1 MRRLGLALAI
11 MVVSGTGLAAAD
23 SKSEIKI
30 EARIEAMLKRI
41 DPADR
46 LEQVC
51 DYAAAKRIGRDKNPY
66 HPDRAVIDSIVAVQG
81 RRRHH
86 QGQRRRLSQP
96 RSVVSVFLHLQD
108 DARPAENPVV
118 RLSRRR
124 ENPRREVERLRTVAL
139 GRPILSLRTLAIE
152 IAAASNHL
160 GENMAG
166 RSAFVAAIV
175 LLAVFEFS
183 ADVQAQQSQGQKNPV
198 APVLSHPVIKEP
210 PTQPTGG
217 KPKTG
222 AAGVIPKPGLAY
234 TFTLNFF
241 KITDTRS
248 LHSDTDFV
256 SISVAL
262 GSKPPINPAPKSVGD
277 LNNGTYQVNMSI
289 PDITAADTDAVA
301 FTYAIVNS
309 RHDKNDM
316 ETQLR
321 SALGSAAR
329 RAAHGAAPLV

>member
-1 MRRLGLALAI
+1 M
-11 MVVSGTGLAAAD
+11 
-23 SKSEIKI
+23 
-30 EARIEAMLKRI
+30 
-41 DPADR
+41 
-46 LEQVC
+46 
-51 DYAAAKRIGRDKNPY
+51 
-66 HPDRAVIDSIVAVQG
+66 
-81 RRRHH
+81 
-86 QGQRRRLSQP
+86 
-96 RSVVSVFLHLQD
+96 
-108 DARPAENPVV
+108 
-118 RLSRRR
+118 
-124 ENPRREVERLRTVAL
+124 
-139 GRPILSLRTLAIE
+139 AIE

-256 SISVAL
+256 SISVAV

-309 RHDKNDM
+309 GHDKNDM

-329 RAAHGAAPLV
+329 RAAQGAASAAGYINAGNLGSVIGLYVGPMGGRWLFNEISGVVFANCDGIVAAGSHVYSGAQLNHQLADGHVITATDDNKGTNFPTGCGGNSRYYVTWTISGHPKAPPAIGR